1 MKKVVPFL
9 WYSQGAEEAAELYVS
24 LIKDSSIIEKQVV
37 NGNVQSVTFSLQGT
51 TFIAFNGGD
60 YFKFTPAVSLMVH
73 CSDQA
78 EIDLYWNALTEGGE
92 ESQCGWLIDKFGV
105 SWQIIPEDLEELLT
119 KGHAFEAMMGMNKL
133 DVGVL
138 REKANEV

>member
-9 WYSQGAEEAAELYVS
+9 WYDQGALEAAELYVS
-24 LIKDSSIIEKQVV
+24 LIKDSRIIEKQEV
-37 NGNVQSVTFSLQGT
+37 NGNVQSVTFELQGT

-60 YFKFTPAVSLMVH
+60 YFKFTPAVSLMVS
-73 CSDQA
+73 CKDQE
-78 EIDLYWNALTEGGE
+78 EIDDLWNALTEGGE
-92 ESQCGWLIDKFGV
+92 ESQCGWLIDKFGM

-119 KGHAFEAMMGMNKL
+119 KGKAFEAMMTMKKL
-133 DVGVL
+133 DIAVL